1 MRADSLFI
9 AVLLFFSLLLGC
21 TNRDDS
27 IDLLS
32 QEKPLL
38 LPLKASAFF
47 GYFLK
52 EDLKVGQESSNGDV
66 IRFLNFPR
74 FKAVIADG
82 KTVNRL
88 KKITSNWVPLC
99 LVALKGDKR
108 YFLVVKRELLKE
120 PTPLIKLVKGWNY
133 GVELLK
139 DPAVVYYLTGKRE
152 LRAFKFLACEGR
164 DEVK

>member
-1 MRADSLFI
+1 MRADSLFT
-9 AVLLFFSLLLGC
+9 VFLLLLSLLLGC
-21 TNRDDS
+21 ANKDDS

-32 QEKPLL
+32 QEKALL
-38 LPLKASAFF
+38 LPLKASDFF

-52 EDLKVGQESSNGDV
+52 EDLKISQESSNGDV

-74 FKAVIADG
+74 FKAVIADD

-88 KKITSNWVPLC
+88 KKITGNWVPIC

-108 YFLVVKRELLKE
+108 YFLIVKRELLKE
-120 PTPLIKLVKGWNY
+120 PTLLIKLIRGWNY

-152 LRAFKFLACEGR
+152 LRAFKFLSCEGR
-164 DEVK
+164 DEV